1 VALGMRDLR
10 YTIRIKKTRMGQAI
24 ARCGVVGVVKHSEW
38 HVQAQATQ
46 DAGGFDLEQML
57 QL

>member
-1 VALGMRDLR
+1 MRDLR